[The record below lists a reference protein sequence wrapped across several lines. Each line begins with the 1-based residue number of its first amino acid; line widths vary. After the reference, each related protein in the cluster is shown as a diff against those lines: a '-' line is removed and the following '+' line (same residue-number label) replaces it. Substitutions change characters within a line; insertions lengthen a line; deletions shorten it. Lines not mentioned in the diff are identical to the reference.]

1 MLIFFIST
9 INSRCEYKLRII
21 RSQTRGNFN
30 ENLRISGKT
39 SLNLAINLKST
50 WSYVRGQIPK
60 LSISIGMYF
69 GALRS
74 PWKNL
79 ENSDF
84 WHMAREVNSTDLF
97 VGNKIL
103 LNWRLEFNLKNYTK
117 GFIFNIRK
125 TFLIRYG
132 WNLQEY
138 ILILK

>member
-103 LNWRLEFNLKNYTK
+103 LNWGLEFNLKNYTK